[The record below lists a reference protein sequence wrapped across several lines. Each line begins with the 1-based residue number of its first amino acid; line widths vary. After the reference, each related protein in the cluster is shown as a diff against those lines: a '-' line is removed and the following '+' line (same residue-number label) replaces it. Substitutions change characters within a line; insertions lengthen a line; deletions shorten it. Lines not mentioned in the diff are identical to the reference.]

1 MDAITNAMMT
11 DYRAAYA
18 AGKMRRGAQ
27 ESIQYGGGGALRSAA
42 AMGGFTG
49 YLTAFSAARMIKT
62 ADGAWSAAGK
72 ADCEAPVCTEYES
85 DNYRIKVDTGAPSL
99 CFDIYNQLGERLG
112 AFSYNDII
120 IKHDTLTGKQFL
132 ISEHGTLS
140 YDALVL
146 DEELKNALC
155 KVMGVESLETEK
167 LQGFSLKTHA
177 GTGIQYLLKDGKAGA
192 GGRVLL
198 QSDEDVRKFEA
209 LAETYGNRYPNL
221 IRDQN
226 AAYIRADLEIR
237 GLAARTGQGILSI
250 NHDGISYT
258 DNGDHGK
265 NWTILYEGDTY
276 KTVFEWMSQKGSM
289 QEMESIAAWK
299 WLFGL

>member
-1 MDAITNAMMT
+1 MKK
-11 DYRAAYA
+11 RP
-18 AGKMRRGAQ
+18 
-27 ESIQYGGGGALRSAA
+27 
-42 AMGGFTG
+42 
-49 YLTAFSAARMIKT
+49 
-62 ADGAWSAAGK
+62 
-72 ADCEAPVCTEYES
+72 PVCTEYES

-120 IKHDTLTGKQFL
+120 IKHDTLTGKQLL

-177 GTGIQYLLKDGKAGA
+177 GTGIQYLLKDGEAGA

-198 QSDEDVRKFEA
+198 QSDEDVYVPSGLGCQKVLFKTASGIMRKKSSRTRFRRMEPIDQKA
-209 LAETYGNRYPNL
+209 ISTRQCFPFPAYFPFGSSIQ
-221 IRDQN
+221 IR
-226 AAYIRADLEIR
+226 
-237 GLAARTGQGILSI
+237 
-250 NHDGISYT
+250 SYT
-258 DNGDHGK
+258 CLPH
-265 NWTILYEGDTY
+265 T
-276 KTVFEWMSQKGSM
+276 
-289 QEMESIAAWK
+289 K
-299 WLFGL
+299 WSSFFHDLRCQYMISRHD